1 MVHPDD
7 PALCA
12 IIPAEQPVQ
21 AEEEDPA
28 YVPAPHTLQ
37 LTAPCADPDLNDDIV
52 PAPQTTQTVAPV
64 VLTYVP
70 AAHATH
76 AVEFVAAEK
85 VPAAHS

>member
-1 MVHPDD
+1 MHPDD
-7 PALCA
+7 PAIGA
-12 IIPAEQPVQ
+12 IIPAEQRKQVEQ
-21 AEEEDPA
+21 DDAE

-37 LTAPCADPDLNDDIV
+37 LTAPYADPGLDVDIV

-70 AAHATH
+70 AAHAMH
-76 AVEFVAAEK
+76 AVEFVAAEN